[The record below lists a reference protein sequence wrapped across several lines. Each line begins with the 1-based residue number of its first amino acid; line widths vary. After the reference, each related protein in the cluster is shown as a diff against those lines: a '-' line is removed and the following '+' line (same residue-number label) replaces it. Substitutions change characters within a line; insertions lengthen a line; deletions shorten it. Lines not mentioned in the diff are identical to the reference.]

1 MRFGDEGQV
10 RLDTRK
16 YKVVLMIEIDVVADL
31 NITPDEIIT
40 EIREGLMLKKRYESL
55 HVNDISMEYEVHVED
70 DYVDLIEV

>member
-1 MRFGDEGQV
+1 MAFDDDGIY
-10 RLDTRK
+10 RLDHRK
-16 YKVVLMIEIDVVADL
+16 YKVSLLIEIDVVADL
-31 NITPDEIIT
+31 NVTPDEIIT